1 VKAAVSKPT
10 FESSLSFSPAEIA
23 RIRAEF
29 PILKETPHGKPLV
42 FLDSAASSQK
52 PIQVIEAMD
61 DYYRRYHANIHRGV
75 YHISELATEAYEE
88 ARAKVARF
96 IGSACAAECIFV
108 RNATEGINLI
118 AYAWGRH
125 NVKAGDV
132 ILLTEME
139 HHSNLVPWQ
148 ILAQEKGAQL
158 RFIPVTDDGLLDLT
172 RLDTLLDGAKLF
184 AFTAVSNTLGT
195 INPVKHLTARAHAA
209 GATVVVDACQ
219 SVPRMRVDINDWNC
233 DFIAF
238 SAHKMLGPTGIG
250 VLWGRKAILDGMPPF
265 MAGGGMINVVQ
276 LESSTYAAVPAR
288 FEAGTP
294 AIAEAVGLGAAVDYI
309 EALGIERIHQYEL
322 ELARLTLERLSE
334 QRNVVIYGPEM
345 KHRTGVIS
353 FTVGDIHAH
362 DLASIMDS
370 EGVCVRAG
378 HHCNQPLMEKL
389 GVPATT
395 RASFYI
401 YNTPGEI
408 DTFIAAIDKAKRIFK
423 IA

>member
-1 VKAAVSKPT
+1 MKSIVKEADRPLGLSEAEVS
-10 FESSLSFSPAEIA
+10 L
-23 RIRAEF
+23 IRADF
-29 PILKETPHGKPLV
+29 PILKERPHGKPLV

-52 PIQVIEAMD
+52 PVQVIEAMD
-61 DYYRRYHANIHRGV
+61 DYYRRYHANIHRGI

-96 IGSACAAECIFV
+96 IGSPCAAECIFV
-108 RNATEGINLI
+108 RNATEGLNLV

-125 NVKAGDV
+125 NIRKGDV
-132 ILLTEME
+132 ILTTEME

-148 ILAQEKGAQL
+148 ILAQEREATL
-158 RFIPVTDDGLLDLT
+158 RFVPITEDGRLDLT
-172 RLDTLLDGAKLF
+172 HLDNLLDGAKLF

-195 INPVKHLTARAHAA
+195 INPVKELSARARTA
-209 GATVVVDACQ
+209 GALSVVDACQ
-219 SVPRMRVDINDWNC
+219 AVPRMPVDINDWNC

-238 SAHKMLGPTGIG
+238 SSHKMLGPTGIG
-250 VLWGRKAILDGMPPF
+250 VLWGRKELLDAMPPF
-265 MAGGGMINVVQ
+265 LAGGGMINVVGY
-276 LESSTYAAVPAR
+276 EKSTYADVPAR

-294 AIAEAVGLGAAVDYI
+294 AIAEAIGLAAAVDYLETI
-309 EALGIERIHQYEL
+309 GMERVHAYEMT
-322 ELARLTLERLSE
+322 LARIALDKLSRE
-334 QRNVVIYGPEM
+334 SHVTIYGPGI

-353 FTVGDIHAH
+353 MTVGDIHAH
-362 DLASIMDS
+362 DLASILDR
-370 EGVCVRAG
+370 EGICVRAG

-401 YNTPGEI
+401 YNTAAEI
-408 DTFIAAIDKAKRIFK
+408 DALIAGIRLAKRIFH

>member
-1 VKAAVSKPT
+1 M
-10 FESSLSFSPAEIA
+10 
-23 RIRAEF
+23 
-29 PILKETPHGKPLV
+29 PHGKPLV

-96 IGSACAAECIFV
+96 IASRCAAECIFV
-108 RNATEGINLI
+108 RNATEGINLV
-118 AYAWGRH
+118 AYAWGRR
-125 NVKAGDV
+125 NLSAGDTIV
-132 ILLTEME
+132 LTEME

-148 ILAQEKGAQL
+148 ILAQESGARL
-158 RFIPVTDDGLLDLT
+158 RFVPVTDDGLLDLST
-172 RLDTLLDGAKLF
+172 FDDLLDGAKLF

-195 INPVKHLTARAHAA
+195 INPVKQLTARAHAA
-209 GATVVVDACQ
+209 GALVLIDACQ
-219 SVPRMRVDINDWNC
+219 AVPRMRVDVGDWDC
-233 DFIAF
+233 DFMAF

-250 VLWGRKAILDGMPPF
+250 VLWGRKSLLDAMPPF
-265 MAGGGMINVVQ
+265 LSGGGMINVVG
-276 LESSTYAAVPAR
+276 LASSTYADVPAR

-294 AIAEAVGLGAAVDYI
+294 AIAEAVGLGAAVDYL
-309 EALGIERIHQYEL
+309 EALGMERIHAYEL
-322 ELARLTLERLSE
+322 ELARMTLQRLHE
-334 QRNVVIYGPEM
+334 QSNVIVYGPSME
-345 KHRTGVIS
+345 HRTGVIS

-395 RASFYI
+395 RASFYV
-401 YNTPGEI
+401 YNTPAEI
-408 DTFIAAIDKAKRIFK
+408 DIFIAALEKAKRIFK

>member
-1 VKAAVSKPT
+1 MKAAVRPPAPQSQL
-10 FESSLSFSPAEIA
+10 SLSPVEIT
-23 RIRAEF
+23 RIRADF

-96 IGSACAAECIFV
+96 IGSKCAAECIFV
-108 RNATEGINLI
+108 RNATEGINLV
-118 AYAWGRH
+118 AYAWGRR
-125 NVKAGDV
+125 NVQAGDV

-148 ILAQEKGAQL
+148 ILAQEKGATL

-172 RLDTLLDGAKLF
+172 HLEELLAGVKLF

-195 INPVKHLTARAHAA
+195 VNPARALTARAHAA
-209 GATVVVDACQ
+209 GALVIVDACQ
-219 SVPRMRVDINDWNC
+219 SVPRMRVDVGDWDC

-238 SAHKMLGPTGIG
+238 SAHKMLGPTGVG
-250 VLWGRKAILDGMPPF
+250 VLWGRKALLDAMPPF
-265 MAGGGMINVVQ
+265 LAGGGMINVVH
-276 LESSTYAAVPAR
+276 LNSSTYADVPAR

-294 AIAEAVGLGAAVDYI
+294 AIAEAVGLGAAVDYLETI
-309 EALGIERIHQYEL
+309 GIERIHQYEL
-322 ELARLTLERLSE
+322 ELARIALERLTE
-334 QRNVVIYGPEM
+334 QKNVIVYGPAM
-345 KHRTGVIS
+345 RHRTGVIS

-389 GVPATT
+389 GVAATT
-395 RASFYI
+395 RASFYV
-401 YNTPGEI
+401 YNTPAEI
-408 DTFIAAIDKAKRIFK
+408 DIFMAGIEKAKRIFK
-423 IA
+423 IT